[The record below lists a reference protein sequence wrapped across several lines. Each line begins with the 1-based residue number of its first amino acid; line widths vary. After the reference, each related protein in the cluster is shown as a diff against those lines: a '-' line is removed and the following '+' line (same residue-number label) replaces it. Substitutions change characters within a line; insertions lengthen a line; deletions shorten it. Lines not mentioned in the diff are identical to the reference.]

1 MTSATC
7 VLRSVRFTVYYYYH
21 YYYISAAG
29 VALDF
34 LVSYF
39 LWQIKY
45 LSCDELAEKTDMHLE
60 TFQALFHSTEI

>member
-1 MTSATC
+1 MTSASC
-7 VLRSVRFTVYYYYH
+7 VLRSVRFTVYY

-39 LWQIKY
+39 LWQVKY

-60 TFQALFHSTEI
+60 TFQALFHSAEI

>member
-1 MTSATC
+1 MHFKVSEVHC
-7 VLRSVRFTVYYYYH
+7 LLYY

-39 LWQIKY
+39 LWQVKY
-45 LSCDELAEKTDMHLE
+45 LSCDELAEKTDMHFKLC
-60 TFQALFHSTEI
+60 STPLKSEIMYS